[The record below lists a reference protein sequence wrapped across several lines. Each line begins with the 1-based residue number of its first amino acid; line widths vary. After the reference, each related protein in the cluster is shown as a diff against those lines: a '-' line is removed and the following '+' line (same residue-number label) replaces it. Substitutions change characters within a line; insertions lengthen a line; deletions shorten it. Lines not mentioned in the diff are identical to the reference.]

1 MAQSF
6 IYMPLDQKMMFA
18 LRKWNVNTN
27 ASYPDCFPNKVNA
40 KEGLDVGD
48 SLLSSDIKY
57 LINKR
62 KT

>member
-1 MAQSF
+1 
-6 IYMPLDQKMMFA
+6 MMFA